1 MTKVPRELNK
11 RKIRTTLVGM
21 PEPKQPD
28 QAKQSPQ
35 QRRTDRPAILPPPN
49 ATPFN
54 EPSSDEITPMTPSE
68 LTETIRELLDMAEKL
83 DGDPL
88 VPHYRDPLEA
98 PAIPPTLFQGN
109 LYARKWDQ
117 TDSSLTFKVLEGVYG
132 NYEIQSE
139 YSSDGG
145 TSSIL
150 LAKGLTG
157 PHAGKMCVLKRMD
170 IDLSRQI
177 PQAVLPRRN
186 AREIALL
193 RLAMGHQNIVQLLD
207 YDASEGY
214 MILEFI
220 EGERL
225 DDFIVNGQGKDP
237 NTAVGILRQI
247 TKALHDIDC
256 ATGENEGAD
265 QFIHRDLKP
274 ENIILVKGQD
284 GTLIAK
290 LLDFGIAL
298 APVMLTEKPSRV
310 PNLPGDGRFTANLF
324 CMGTPVWGAP
334 EQVMGSGAASVD
346 QRADIFSLGLLL
358 YALLTGEIE
367 PYNSNTLCFQ
377 KDALLA
383 ELREKKPA
391 HVSDE
396 LWTIVTNCI
405 RFDREDRT
413 YNNYIELLTALLV
426 AA

>member
-1 MTKVPRELNK
+1 MTQVPGELNK

-21 PEPKQPD
+21 PDPKQPD

-35 QRRTDRPAILPPPN
+35 QRRTDRPAIPPPPS
-49 ATPFN
+49 AAPFH
-54 EPSSDEITPMTPSE
+54 EPSSDEIKPITSYE
-68 LTETIRELLDMAEKL
+68 LTDTIRGLLALAEKL
-83 DGDPL
+83 EDEPL
-88 VPHYRDPLEA
+88 TPHYRDPLEA

-109 LYARKWDQ
+109 LYARKWEQ
-117 TDSSLTFKVLEGVYG
+117 GTSSLAFKVLDGVYG
-132 NYEIQSE
+132 RYEIQSE
-139 YSSDGG
+139 FSSDGG

-150 LAKGLTG
+150 FAIGQADG
-157 PHAGKMCVLKRMD
+157 PHAGKTCVVKRMD
-170 IDLSRQI
+170 LELARQV
-177 PQAVLPRRN
+177 PNAVLHRRN

-237 NTAVGILRQI
+237 NTTVGILRQI

-265 QFIHRDLKP
+265 QFVHRDLKP

-310 PNLPGDGRFTANLF
+310 PNLPGNGRFTANLF

-358 YALLTGEIE
+358 YALLTGETE

-426 AA
+426 A